1 MLKKV
6 LMNIL
11 KAALALGLLWWLANS
26 GKLNWALLSEI
37 TARPGRLAVVAFLLF
52 ANLLLCSWRWRLLLS
67 ARSKHLMSVGRL
79 YFVNWIGMF
88 FSSALP
94 GSVTGDVVKVLYVKK
109 QDAALS
115 TPFLLFSCLIDR
127 VMGLMG
133 LILLI
138 GVNTLLNFDELMA
151 LSPKLAP
158 LLRFNLVL
166 LLGLTIALTM
176 YFAAPNLITRL
187 LAGPKNR
194 WPTKAWATR
203 LHDLWFDFAEARPQM
218 AKCILISVVVQTT
231 GAMVFHILATPL
243 YTMALSASVVLSL
256 IPLGFIAV
264 ALPVAPGGLGV
275 GHAAF
280 QSLFA
285 LIGEQGGANFFN
297 LYFVVTMAFNLL
309 GFIPWL
315 ISKRK

>member
-37 TARPGRLAVVAFLLF
+37 TARPGRLAFVGCLLF
-52 ANLLLCSWRWRLLLS
+52 SNLLLCSWRWRLLLS
-67 ARSKHLMSVGRL
+67 ARAKQLMGLGRL

-94 GSVTGDVVKVLYVKK
+94 GSVTGDVVKVLYVKR
-109 QDAALS
+109 QDERLS
-115 TPFLLFSCLIDR
+115 MPFLLFSCLIDR
-127 VMGLMG
+127 VMGLIG

-138 GVNTLLNFDELMA
+138 GCNTLLNFDELMA

-158 LLRFNLVL
+158 LLRFNLIL
-166 LLGLTIALTM
+166 LLALSIALTL
-176 YFAAPNLITRL
+176 YFAAPGVITRT
-187 LAGPKNR
+187 LAWPKDR
-194 WPTKAWATR
+194 WPGKALFAR
-203 LHDLWFDFAEARPQM
+203 LRDLWSDFAEARPQM
-218 AKCILISVVVQTT
+218 LKCILISVVVQTT

-243 YTMALSASVVLSL
+243 YHTQLSASVVLSI

-264 ALPVAPGGLGV
+264 AVPIAPGGLGV

-280 QSLFA
+280 QSLFV

-297 LYFVVTMAFNLL
+297 LYFVVNMVFNLL

-315 ISKRK
+315 VMRRK